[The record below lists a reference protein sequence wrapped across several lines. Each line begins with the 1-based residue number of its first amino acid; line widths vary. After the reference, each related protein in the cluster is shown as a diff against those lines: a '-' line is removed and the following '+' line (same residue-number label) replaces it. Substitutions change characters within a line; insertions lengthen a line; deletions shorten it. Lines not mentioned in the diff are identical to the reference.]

1 MEPAEVLGSAAE
13 TTSTTP
19 AQTAVSSARPER
31 SENFILVSLERTPRL
46 YSRIAK
52 RVLMGREGKEAFDE
66 FSVSGKLGAGDGDEG
81 GDWNCRAAAGGGL
94 RDY

>member
-31 SENFILVSLERTPRL
+31 SENFIL
-46 YSRIAK
+46 
-52 RVLMGREGKEAFDE
+52 
-66 FSVSGKLGAGDGDEG
+66 
-81 GDWNCRAAAGGGL
+81 
-94 RDY
+94 